1 MKKFMKGCAITAL
14 ILVTAGLVL
23 GIVGS
28 TAKGGEAISRVVETV
43 TGGRVKVNIG
53 DWANWGITV
62 GDQFF
67 DSLEE
72 VDYDIKDSISFNS
85 HYDIQKGDV
94 EKFRLEGAVTNLEI
108 EAGGCFFRVENSGD
122 DSFYMVAE
130 SAGKFQAYVESGTLH
145 INTTTSVRTW
155 NEINGSKIILYV
167 PENYSYG
174 EVEIDLGAGSLD
186 FPGLKAEKVSLDV
199 GAGRIIANGM
209 EAGKLEAD
217 VGMGQIE
224 LTDMVVTDFEAE
236 VGMGEL
242 IANGAVT
249 GDIDAEC
256 SMGNL
261 ELLLEGVQED
271 FNYELSGAMGSLTL
285 GGESYSGM
293 ANEKKIDNGA
303 EKKMEIE
310 CSMGNVTIGF
320 TN

>member
-14 ILVTAGLVL
+14 ILVVAGLVL

-28 TAKGGEAISRVVETV
+28 TARGGAAISRAVETV

-62 GDQFF
+62 GDQLF

-72 VDYDIKDSISFNS
+72 VDYDINDSISFSS
-85 HYDIQKGDV
+85 HYDIQKGDI
-94 EKFRLEGAVTNLEI
+94 EKFRLEGDITNLEI
-108 EAGGCFFRVENSGD
+108 EAGGCFFRVEASD
-122 DSFYMVAE
+122 DDCFYMVAE
-130 SAGKFQAYVESGTLH
+130 GTGKFQAYVESGTLY

-174 EVEIDLGAGSLD
+174 EVKIDLGAGVLE
-186 FPGLKAEKVSLDV
+186 FPGLKAEKASLDV
-199 GAGRIIANGM
+199 GAGRIRADGA
-209 EAGKLEAD
+209 EVGKLEAN

-224 LTDMVVTDFEAE
+224 LTDMAVTDFEAE

-242 IANGAVT
+242 VANGAVQ
-249 GDIDAEC
+249 GNIDAEC

-261 ELLLEGVQED
+261 ELWLEGAQED
-271 FNYELSGAMGSLTL
+271 FNYELSGAMGNLTL
-285 GGESYSGM
+285 GGESYGGF
-293 ANEKKIDNGA
+293 ANEKKVNNGA
-303 EKKMEIE
+303 KKKMEIE

-320 TN
+320 SN